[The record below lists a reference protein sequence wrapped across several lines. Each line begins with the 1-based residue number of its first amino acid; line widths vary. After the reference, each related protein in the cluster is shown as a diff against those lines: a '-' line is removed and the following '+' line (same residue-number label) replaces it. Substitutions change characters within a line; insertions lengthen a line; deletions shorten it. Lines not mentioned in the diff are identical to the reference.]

1 MIHIDDYM
9 IPVGYR
15 RVKRKKLGWLDLY
28 YNVLW
33 EEWKVNTYSW
43 RKLPD
48 IGSVDAP
55 HTYIEP
61 ANPWTYVKTFLC
73 KVGVAIKK
81 IFERPPLTS

>member
-28 YNVLW
+28 YNVFW
-33 EEWKVNTYSW
+33 EEWRVNTYALG
-43 RKLPD
+43 KLPD

-55 HTYIEP
+55 HTYIS
-61 ANPWTYVKTFLC
+61 ATNPWTFTRTFFC
-73 KVGVAIKK
+73 KVGVTIRRF
-81 IFERPPLTS
+81 FERPILTR